1 MSLSVTFNVIGMLN
15 DISLIFF
22 YYYKKDQI
30 SKLKFSNLIP
40 VSKSQILGGPTI
52 YINSGSTLN
61 LTCLVLDTPGPPDYL
76 FWYHNGQVKFN
87 LLNLNLLNLLN

>member
-1 MSLSVTFNVIGMLN
+1 MA
-15 DISLIFF
+15 
-22 YYYKKDQI
+22 
-30 SKLKFSNLIP
+30 

-87 LLNLNLLNLLN
+87 LLNLNFLNLLN